1 MFICYNIT
9 QGDKYLF
16 YHFTY
21 KHDNIIHIKITQ
33 RKPVSMKSPIQFN
46 NLRNLIPTQKSR
58 IKLAEE
64 TGISFYQINNW
75 LDPNNESVPTM
86 DIMIILAKY
95 FGCSIDFLLDLA
107 DKQG

>member
-1 MFICYNIT
+1 
-9 QGDKYLF
+9 
-16 YHFTY
+16 
-21 KHDNIIHIKITQ
+21 
-33 RKPVSMKSPIQFN
+33 MKSPIQFN

-64 TGISFYQINNW
+64 TGILFSQINSW
-75 LDPNNESVPTM
+75 IDLDNESIPAM
-86 DIMIILAKY
+86 DALIILAKY